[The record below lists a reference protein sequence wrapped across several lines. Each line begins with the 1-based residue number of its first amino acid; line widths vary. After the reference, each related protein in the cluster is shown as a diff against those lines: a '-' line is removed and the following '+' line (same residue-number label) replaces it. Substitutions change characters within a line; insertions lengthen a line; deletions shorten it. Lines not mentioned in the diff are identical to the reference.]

1 MITLRHW
8 PCLLRGVSWLLVVFV
23 PGLLMLATFGL
34 DRLESGLVGDA
45 VSADDVAAALD
56 RAKADCARPAAPHDV
71 YDDEMGAEHV
81 YEPFRSRVTE
91 PLSAAGA
98 QRLPARIYIHHRG
111 NPEFLPTRQADRV

>member
-1 MITLRHW
+1 
-8 PCLLRGVSWLLVVFV
+8 
-23 PGLLMLATFGL
+23 
-34 DRLESGLVGDA
+34 
-45 VSADDVAAALD
+45 
-56 RAKADCARPAAPHDV
+56 
-71 YDDEMGAEHV
+71 MGAEHV